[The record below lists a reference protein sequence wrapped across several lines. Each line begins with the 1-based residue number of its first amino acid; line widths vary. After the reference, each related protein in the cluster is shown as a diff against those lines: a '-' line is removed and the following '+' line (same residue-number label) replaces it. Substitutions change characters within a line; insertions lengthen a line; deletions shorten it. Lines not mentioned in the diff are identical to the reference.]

1 VLSCATKIKVFVK
14 NYTIQKA
21 VQIQYLCA
29 MSQFAHDKVVPYS
42 QSNAEKKEQVATMF
56 DSIAKRY
63 DFLNRFL
70 SLGIDQGWRKKAIAY
85 LNDKQ
90 INHLLDIATGTADM
104 ALMAH
109 KQIQP
114 IAITGIDISEG
125 MMQYGRIKIE
135 QKGLAHKI
143 KLSLG
148 DSTAIPFEAAKFDGA
163 MVAFGVRNFA
173 NLEKGLAEIY
183 RVLTPGSKLVILE
196 FSQPTSFWFKP
207 IYTFYMKWV
216 TPTIGKLFSGNKEAY
231 AYLNESVIAFP
242 EGAAFLTILEQA
254 GFKNVSQEKLSL
266 GICSIYCGSKL

>member
-1 VLSCATKIKVFVK
+1 
-14 NYTIQKA
+14 
-21 VQIQYLCA
+21 

-42 QSNAEKKEQVATMF
+42 QSNAEKKEQVANMF

-70 SLGIDQGWRKKAIAY
+70 SLGIDQGWRKTAISY
-85 LNDKQ
+85 LKDKK

-104 ALMAH
+104 ALMAF

-114 IAITGIDISEG
+114 TKITGIDISEG

-135 QKGLAHKI
+135 QKGLTDTI
-143 KLSLG
+143 QLSLG
-148 DSTAIPFEAAKFDGA
+148 DSTAIPFEADKFDGA

-173 NLEKGLAEIY
+173 NLEKGLQEIY
-183 RVLTPGSKLVILE
+183 RVLTPNSKLVILE

-216 TPTIGKLFSGNKEAY
+216 TPTVGKLFSGNKAAY
-231 AYLNESVIAFP
+231 TYLNESVIAFP

-254 GFKNVSQEKLSL
+254 GFKKVSQQKLSL
-266 GICSIYCGSKL
+266 GICSIYCGSK

>member
-1 VLSCATKIKVFVK
+1 
-14 NYTIQKA
+14 
-21 VQIQYLCA
+21 

-42 QSNAEKKEQVATMF
+42 QSNAEKKEQVASMF
-56 DSIAKRY
+56 DSIASRY

-70 SLGIDQGWRKKAIAY
+70 SLGIDQGWRKTAISY
-85 LNDKQ
+85 LKDKK

-104 ALMAH
+104 ALMAF

-114 IAITGIDISEG
+114 TKITGIDISEG

-135 QKGLAHKI
+135 QKGLTDTI
-143 KLSLG
+143 QLSLG
-148 DSTAIPFEAAKFDGA
+148 DSTAIPFEADKFDGA

-173 NLEKGLAEIY
+173 NLEKGLQEIY
-183 RVLTPGSKLVILE
+183 RVLTPNSKLVILE

-216 TPTIGKLFSGNKEAY
+216 TPTVGKLFSGNKAAY

-242 EGAAFLTILEQA
+242 EGTAFLTILEQA
-254 GFKNVSQEKLSL
+254 GFKNVSQQKLSL
-266 GICSIYCGSKL
+266 GICSIYCASK

>member
-1 VLSCATKIKVFVK
+1 
-14 NYTIQKA
+14 
-21 VQIQYLCA
+21 

-42 QSNAEKKEQVATMF
+42 QSNADKKEQVASMF
-56 DSIAKRY
+56 DSIASRY

-70 SLGIDQGWRKKAIAY
+70 SLGIDHCWRKKAISY
-85 LNDKQ
+85 LNNKK

-104 ALMAH
+104 ALMAYR
-109 KQIQP
+109 QIQP
-114 IAITGIDISEG
+114 TKITGIDISEG

-135 QKGLAHKI
+135 QKGLIDKI
-143 KLSLG
+143 QLSLG
-148 DSTAIPFEAAKFDGA
+148 DSTAIPFEAAQFDGA

-173 NLEKGLAEIY
+173 NLEKGLQEIY

-216 TPTIGKLFSGNKEAY
+216 TPTVGKLFSGNKAAY

-242 EGAAFLTILEQA
+242 EGTAFLTILEQA
-254 GFKNVSQEKLSL
+254 GFKNVSQQKLSL
-266 GICSIYCGSKL
+266 GICSIYCGSK